1 MKERSEV
8 FLNVSVKSTKL
19 WSFGKASCTF
29 KVIHSKLKLKLVK
42 SAMAQVLMLFI
53 ENKFVK
59 SVTIYEL

>member
-19 WSFGKASCTF
+19 WSFGKASCKF
-29 KVIHSKLKLKLVK
+29 KVIHSKLKLVK
-42 SAMAQVLMLFI
+42 SAMAQVLILFI

-59 SVTIYEL
+59 SVTIYEI